1 MKMLLY
7 EKCMKGI
14 VFTCCRLRIVTPIRS
29 DGAESEDNMEDKKE
43 FYKKLLVGM
52 SDQMADILAN
62 GKAIEI
68 DHSRSG
74 LKMYSFRRRH
84 EIVQRQ
90 QNEATPD
97 RK

>member
-1 MKMLLY
+1 MSEWETLNISKTKY
-7 EKCMKGI
+7 I
-14 VFTCCRLRIVTPIRS
+14 TPIRN

-62 GKAIEI
+62 GKAIEV
-68 DHSRSG
+68 DRSRSG

-90 QNEATPD
+90 PIEVTPAG
-97 RK
+97 K

>member
-1 MKMLLY
+1 MEEFKNSVNLHGSKTML
-7 EKCMKGI
+7 
-14 VFTCCRLRIVTPIRS
+14 
-29 DGAESEDNMEDKKE
+29 KE
-43 FYKKLLVGM
+43 YYKRLLVDM
-52 SDQMADILAN
+52 ADQMATILAY
-62 GKAIEI
+62 GKAIEV